1 MTFKNNRNLL
11 MKKIF
16 ATVLMIGLANTISA
30 QYMIIGKDSISL
42 SDFKTEYQYGLQN
55 SGVEKTIRTTQEFIL
70 FQQFAE
76 QKKADTTLAFREK
89 MNEKESEIF
98 AKFFYPKQ
106 VIDPVLNDFMKDNE
120 TEKEVQIFVASKTEG
135 DTNNYQQIY
144 NDVKTGK
151 LTMDEAITKYTKG
164 NSKLLYIK
172 PGSIDTNLY
181 GDLKNLPNNSYT
193 KLIETSTNTAF
204 AKVLNSRPSLGY
216 VVFGTISFPKDGN
229 SEGVKSKIYA
239 DLKAGKTFQKVAK
252 LYGANDHE
260 KNNGGFVMG
269 SPTLPNEIYEL
280 FKGKKAGY
288 YIPEPILFGENY
300 FVFHIY
306 NVEPYTLTE
315 QNREFFLR
323 DMNSGL
329 YGEKLQDQMIEYLK
343 SDPTYKEFP
352 DFANMKKSYQIFDKA
367 NDNKVIY
374 QYKKHKTTVGDLKK
388 IIVDKKAEAEKLS
401 PAFWNEALSSVNR
414 EDLIGFYSADFTNQ
428 KDIKAALASHKKML
442 FSDYV
447 FSQYVTEELTKHPEL
462 MTNYYNKNKVKYMW
476 GNRADG
482 RVAIIADEKL
492 NEEIEKSIKDQK
504 DWEALKTKYYGKLND
519 KKQVLIH
526 FEKGEMSEDADVFT
540 KYKVPFKTG
549 VHQTKMEE
557 RSLVIAI
564 DRILP
569 PTQMT
574 QAEAAD
580 LLRDA
585 VTEEKLQEIIA
596 QQKAQTKIVIQ
607 PEFLKDLEKNF
618 KK

>member
-1 MTFKNNRNLL
+1 
-11 MKKIF
+11 MKKLF
-16 ATVLMIGLANTISA
+16 AIVLMVGLANTISA

-55 SGVEKTIRTTQEFIL
+55 SGVEKTIKSTQEFIL
-70 FQQFAE
+70 YQQFAE

-89 MNEKESEIF
+89 MSEKDNELRS
-98 AKFFYPKQ
+98 KFFYPKQ
-106 VIDPVLNDFMKDNE
+106 VIDPVLNDYMKDSQ
-120 TEKEVQIFVASKTEG
+120 TEKEIQVFMVQKAEG
-135 DTNNYQQIY
+135 DTNNYTQIY
-144 NDVKTGK
+144 NDVKSGK
-151 LTMDEAITKYTKG
+151 ITMEDAITKYTKG
-164 NSKLLYIK
+164 SAKSIYVK
-172 PGSIDTNLY
+172 PGSIDTNMY
-181 GDLKNLPNNSYT
+181 AELKSLPNNAYT
-193 KLIETSTNTAF
+193 SLADTSTNFAF
-204 AKVLNSRPSLGY
+204 TKVLNSRPSLGY
-216 VVFGTISFPKDGN
+216 MIFGTISYPKDGN
-229 SEGVKSKIYA
+229 SEGIKTKIYA
-239 DLKAGKTFQKVAK
+239 DLKAGKTFQEVAK

-260 KNNGGFVMG
+260 KNNGGVVMG

-288 YIPEPILFGENY
+288 YTPEPILFGENY
-300 FVFHIY
+300 FVFNIY

-329 YGEKLQDQMIEYLK
+329 YGEKLQDKMIAYLK
-343 SDPTYKEFP
+343 ADAAYKEFP
-352 DFANMKKSYQIFDKA
+352 AFQNVKKSYQIFNQTADDA
-367 NDNKVIY
+367 VLY
-374 QYKKHKTTVGDLKK
+374 QYKNHKTTVGDLKK
-388 IIVDKKAEAEKLS
+388 IIGDKKAEAEKLT
-401 PAFWNEALSSVNR
+401 PAFWSDAISGVNR
-414 EDLIGFYSADFTNQ
+414 QDLVSFYNAEFTNQ
-428 KDIKAALASHKKML
+428 KDIKKELNQFKKGL
-442 FSDYV
+442 FSDYIY
-447 FSQYVTEELTKHPEL
+447 SQYLTQELAKHPEWL
-462 MTNYYNKNKVKYMW
+462 TAHYNKNKSKYMW
-476 GNRADG
+476 ENRADG

-492 NEEIEKSIKDQK
+492 NKEIEKSIKDPK
-504 DWEALKTKYYGKLND
+504 DWEALKAKYYGKLND
-519 KKQVLIH
+519 KKQVLVH

-564 DRILP
+564 DKILP

>member
-1 MTFKNNRNLL
+1 
-11 MKKIF
+11 MKKLF
-16 ATVLMIGLANTISA
+16 AIVLMVGLANTISA

-55 SGVEKTIRTTQEFIL
+55 SGVEKTIKTTQEFIL

-89 MNEKESEIF
+89 MSEKENELRS
-98 AKFFYPKQ
+98 KFFYPKQ
-106 VIDPVLNDFMKDNE
+106 VIDPVLNDYMKDSQ
-120 TEKEVQIFVASKTEG
+120 TEKEIQVFMVQKAEG
-135 DTNNYQQIY
+135 DTNNYTQIY
-144 NDVKTGK
+144 NDVKSGK
-151 LTMDEAITKYTKG
+151 ITMEDAITKYTKG
-164 NSKLLYIK
+164 SAKSIYVK
-172 PGSIDTNLY
+172 PGSIDTNMY
-181 GDLKNLPNNSYT
+181 AELKSLPNNAYT
-193 KLIETSTNTAF
+193 SLADTSTNFAF
-204 AKVLNSRPSLGY
+204 TKVLNSRPSLGY
-216 VVFGTISFPKDGN
+216 MIFGTISYPKDGN
-229 SEGVKSKIYA
+229 AEGIKSKIYA
-239 DLKAGKTFQKVAK
+239 DLKAGKTFQEVAK

-260 KNNGGFVMG
+260 KNNGGVVMG

-288 YIPEPILFGENY
+288 YTPEPILFGENY
-300 FVFHIY
+300 FVFNIY

-329 YGEKLQDQMIEYLK
+329 YGEKLQDKMIAYLK
-343 SDPTYKEFP
+343 ADAAYKEFP
-352 DFANMKKSYQIFDKA
+352 TFQNVKKSYQIFNQTADDA
-367 NDNKVIY
+367 VLY
-374 QYKKHKTTVGDLKK
+374 QYKNHKTTVGDLKK
-388 IIVDKKAEAEKLS
+388 IIGDKKAEAEKLT
-401 PAFWNEALSSVNR
+401 PAFWSDAISGVNR
-414 EDLIGFYSADFTNQ
+414 QDLVSFYNAEFTNQ
-428 KDIKAALASHKKML
+428 KDIKKELNQFKKGL
-442 FSDYV
+442 FSDYIY
-447 FSQYVTEELTKHPEL
+447 SQYLTQELAKHPEWL
-462 MTNYYNKNKVKYMW
+462 TAHYNKNKSKYMW
-476 GNRADG
+476 ENRADG

-492 NEEIEKSIKDQK
+492 NKEIEKSIKDPK

-519 KKQVLIH
+519 KKQVLVH

-564 DRILP
+564 DKILP

-596 QQKAQTKIVIQ
+596 QQKAQTKIIIQ

>member
-1 MTFKNNRNLL
+1 
-11 MKKIF
+11 MKKLF
-16 ATVLMIGLANTISA
+16 AIVLMVGLANTISA

-55 SGVEKTIRTTQEFIL
+55 SGVEKTIKTTQEFIL

-89 MNEKESEIF
+89 MSEKENELRS
-98 AKFFYPKQ
+98 KFFYPKQ
-106 VIDPVLNDFMKDNE
+106 VIDPVLNDYMKDSQ
-120 TEKEVQIFVASKTEG
+120 TEKEIQVFMVQKAEG
-135 DTNNYQQIY
+135 DTNNYMQIY
-144 NDVKTGK
+144 NDVKSGK
-151 LTMDEAITKYTKG
+151 ITMEDAITKYTKG
-164 NSKLLYIK
+164 SAKSIYVK
-172 PGSIDTNLY
+172 PGSIDTNMY
-181 GDLKNLPNNSYT
+181 AELKSLPNNAYT
-193 KLIETSTNTAF
+193 SLADTSTNFAF
-204 AKVLNSRPSLGY
+204 TKVLNSRPSLGY
-216 VVFGTISFPKDGN
+216 MIFGTISYPKDDN
-229 SEGVKSKIYA
+229 AEGIKTKIYA
-239 DLKAGKTFQKVAK
+239 DLKAGKTFQEVAK

-260 KNNGGFVMG
+260 KNNGGVVMG

-288 YIPEPILFGENY
+288 YTPEPILFGENY
-300 FVFHIY
+300 FVFNIY

-329 YGEKLQDQMIEYLK
+329 YGEKLQDKMIAYLK
-343 SDPTYKEFP
+343 ADAAYKEFP
-352 DFANMKKSYQIFDKA
+352 TFQNVKKSYQIFNQTADDA
-367 NDNKVIY
+367 VLY
-374 QYKKHKTTVGDLKK
+374 QYKNHKTTVGDLKK
-388 IIVDKKAEAEKLS
+388 IIGDKKAEAEKLT
-401 PAFWNEALSSVNR
+401 PAFWSDVISGVNR
-414 EDLIGFYSADFTNQ
+414 QDLVSFYNAEFTNQ
-428 KDIKAALASHKKML
+428 KDIKKELNQFKKGL
-442 FSDYV
+442 FSDYIY
-447 FSQYVTEELTKHPEL
+447 SQYLTQELAKHPEWL
-462 MTNYYNKNKVKYMW
+462 TAHYNKNKSKYMW
-476 GNRADG
+476 ENRADG

-492 NEEIEKSIKDQK
+492 NKEIEKSIKDPK

-519 KKQVLIH
+519 KKQVLVH

-564 DRILP
+564 DKILP